1 VKKLYK
7 LLVFFVFVL
16 FSTQIAFAQVKY
28 DLAFPGIL
36 PDHPLYKIKVLRDK
50 ITAVLINNPIK
61 KTEFY
66 LLQADKGIH
75 AAAMLVDKN
84 EVELAKETALKA
96 ENNMTLLTFELKKL
110 RQRPDQSLFDKL
122 KLASLKHQEVLSSKE
137 KKVGK
142 DDKKTFQQVI
152 NFSKTNLSTIEMLE
166 KKIYT
171 R

>member
-142 DDKKTFQQVI
+142 EDKKTFQQVI

>member
-1 VKKLYK
+1 
-7 LLVFFVFVL
+7 
-16 FSTQIAFAQVKY
+16 
-28 DLAFPGIL
+28 
-36 PDHPLYKIKVLRDK
+36 
-50 ITAVLINNPIK
+50 
-61 KTEFY
+61 
-66 LLQADKGIH
+66 
-75 AAAMLVDKN
+75 MLVDKN

-96 ENNMTLLTFELKKL
+96 ENNMTLLTFGLKKL

-142 DDKKTFQQVI
+142 EDKKTFQQVI

>member
-1 VKKLYK
+1 MKKLYL
-7 LLVFFVFVL
+7 LLVFFVFIA
-16 FSTQIAFAQVKY
+16 FSTGTSFAQVKY
-28 DLAFPGIL
+28 DLAYPGIL
-36 PDHPLYKIKVLRDK
+36 PNHPLYKVKVLRDR
-50 ITAVLINNPIK
+50 ITAVLINDPIK

-96 ENNMTLLTFELKKL
+96 ENNMTLLTFGLKKL

>member
-1 VKKLYK
+1 MKKLV
-7 LLVFFVFVL
+7 LLVFIFFVF

-50 ITAVLINNPIK
+50 ITAVLINDHIK

-152 NFSKTNLSTIEMLE
+152 NFSKTNLNTIEMLE

>member
-1 VKKLYK
+1 MKKLYK